1 LQLEVKMI
9 AVSESIEILKANI
22 ATLGTEKRPLIDAL
36 GHVLSADVLAKVN
49 VPSFDNSAMD
59 GYAICFE
66 IERTDYQVKYNIQ
79 AGDTNSYILKEK
91 EAARIYTGAPV
102 PDNAN
107 AVIQQELV
115 NENGS
120 NISFDKEKVKLGMNI
135 RTLGSQCFENQIIAS
150 QGVLVTP
157 AILGLLASAGVFE
170 VEVYIMPKV
179 SVIITGNEL
188 QKPNHELEFG
198 QIYNSNEFALVG
210 LLKSIGISQIKT
222 YHVIDELTEVKK
234 TVQTALNQS
243 DVLIVTGGVSV
254 GDFDFVKEALEN
266 NQVQGLFYKV
276 KQKPGKPLFVGKKQD
291 QWVFALPGNPA
302 AVITCFNQYVKPSIL
317 AISGRKNTF
326 EPIAI
331 LPLKNTFKK
340 AAGLTFF
347 VKGKYDY
354 QGVEI
359 LQGQESFNLLSFNVA
374 NCIVK
379 IEDNIESLEIGS
391 LVEVYPLD

>member
-1 LQLEVKMI
+1 MI
-9 AVSESIEILKANI
+9 SVSESIEILKSNI
-22 ATLGTEKRPLIDAL
+22 QTLGIERRQLLDSM
-36 GHVLSADVLAKVN
+36 GCVLSSDVLARVN

-66 IERTDYQVKYNIQ
+66 SGSTDYQVKYNIQ
-79 AGDTNSYILKEK
+79 AGDTNSYHLKAN

-102 PDNAN
+102 PKNTN
-107 AVIQQELV
+107 AVIQQEIV
-115 NENGS
+115 SVNGS
-120 NISFDKEKVKLGMNI
+120 NISFDPEKLKLGMNI
-135 RTLGSQCFENQIIAS
+135 RTIGSQCSRNQIIAS

-170 VEVYIMPKV
+170 VEVYKMPKV

-198 QIYNSNEFALVG
+198 QIYNSNEFAIVG
-210 LLKSIGISQIKT
+210 LLKSMGVSQIDT
-222 YHVIDELTEVKK
+222 YQAIDELTEVEK
-234 TVQTALNQS
+234 TIQTGLYQS
-243 DVLIVTGGVSV
+243 DILIVTGGVSV
-254 GDFDFVKEALEN
+254 GDFDFVKQALEN
-266 NQVQGLFYKV
+266 NQVKSLFYKV
-276 KQKPGKPLFVGKKQD
+276 KQKPGKPLYVGKKQD

-302 AVITCFNQYVKPSIL
+302 AVITCFNQYVKPSLL

-326 EPIAI
+326 EPTAI
-331 LPLKNTFKK
+331 LPLKNGFKK

-347 VKGKYDY
+347 VKGKFDY

-359 LQGQESFNLLSFNVA
+359 LQGQESFNLLSFNAA

-379 IEDNIESLEIGS
+379 IDENVELLEIGS
-391 LVEVYPLD
+391 FVEVYPLD